1 MVSCAFG
8 SGCGPLN
15 SACGP
20 CSASLHTPFAAGGD
34 PTAGLAA
41 LKEQLKKALADTE
54 TQEAAMNESLLPQTV
69 EEAEDLEKRL
79 QGVLDE
85 LKARKAELKKRASEK
100 KK

>member
-1 MVSCAFG
+1 
-8 SGCGPLN
+8 
-15 SACGP
+15 
-20 CSASLHTPFAAGGD
+20 
-34 PTAGLAA
+34 
-41 LKEQLKKALADTE
+41 
-54 TQEAAMNESLLPQTV
+54 MNESLLPQTV